1 MSEDDTQED
10 RLGRIQRWAENLRD
24 VLKEG
29 DAFYVRL
36 FEGQVHV
43 EESAFSRFQ
52 AAYPRLWGRLSS
64 LDAQMETGCGLYV
77 LAFLGVGAVCFAIH
91 KQWWLDALG
100 EDLNQTLDAW
110 WFYLILFGLAVF
122 VASQVYEWQERH
134 VYRRGRAE
142 LLDMMADES
151 LDRDALLPL
160 LADAPELERVIKQ
173 LKLDP
178 GPFPTAKK
186 LRPYEETP

>member
-1 MSEDDTQED
+1 MSDDETQEE

-24 VLKEG
+24 VLKDG
-29 DAFYVRL
+29 DEIVVRL
-36 FEGQVHV
+36 LEGQVQV
-43 EESAFSRFQ
+43 EESAFSKFQ

-77 LAFLGVGAVCFAIH
+77 AAFVGVSAVCVGIH
-91 KQWWLDALG
+91 RQWWLDALG
-100 EDLNQTLDAW
+100 ADLNETLDAW
-110 WFYLILFGLAVF
+110 WFYLVLFGLAVF
-122 VASQVYEWQERH
+122 AASQAYEWQERR

-142 LLDMMADES
+142 LHALMADET
-151 LDRDALLPL
+151 LDRDTLLPL
-160 LADAPELERVIKQ
+160 LADSPELERVIKQ

-178 GPFPTAKK
+178 GPFPAAKK